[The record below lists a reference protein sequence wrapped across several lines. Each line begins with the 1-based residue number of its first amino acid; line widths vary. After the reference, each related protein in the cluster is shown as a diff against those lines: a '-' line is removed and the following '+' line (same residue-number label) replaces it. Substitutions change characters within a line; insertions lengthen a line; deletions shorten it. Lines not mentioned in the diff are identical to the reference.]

1 MYYEKNADGYKENE
15 KELLAGLLLSSQ
27 LYFIALGSIDTIS
40 YFIICPWDKY
50 QKMQSEVFLLYH
62 FL

>member
-1 MYYEKNADGYKENE
+1 MCYEKNADGYKENE

-40 YFIICPWDKY
+40 HFLICP
-50 QKMQSEVFLLYH
+50 
-62 FL
+62 

>member
-1 MYYEKNADGYKENE
+1 MYCEKNADVYKENE
-15 KELLAGLLLSSQ
+15 KELLAELLFSSH
-27 LYFIALGSIDTIS
+27 LYFIALGSIGTIS

-50 QKMQSEVFLLYH
+50 QKMQNEVFQLYH